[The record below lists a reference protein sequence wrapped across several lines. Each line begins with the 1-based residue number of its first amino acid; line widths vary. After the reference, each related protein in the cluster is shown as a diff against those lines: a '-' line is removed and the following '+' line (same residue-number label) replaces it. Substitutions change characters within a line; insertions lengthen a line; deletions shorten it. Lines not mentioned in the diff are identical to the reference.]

1 MIWRMWL
8 ASGLLASLS
17 WLAPA
22 AVQTDRAADVRFA
35 IDEIE
40 TQCAELL
47 SAKKIDWRKETAPLL
62 VEAEG
67 LASDGELGVLLQR
80 LLARL
85 RDGHAEVRPGPKG
98 ANVQWPED
106 PRGAK
111 TGAGMFWCKSDGKFL
126 VKSVWN
132 NAEKAGLQA
141 GMEILEVDGVP
152 VERWFDARLA
162 ELCDRVSY
170 STRQQAEAAA
180 LHWGLAEP
188 VGSTHTLV
196 VKKVKGK
203 KSERTLTFEKAS
215 TAPWGPA
222 VFPEGLK
229 PADKEGDIRYGKL
242 DGKWGYIHL
251 RKCPPTLPEDL
262 DVALA
267 ELASVR
273 GLIMD
278 FRANGGGGFDHDA
291 YMGRFV
297 PSGKTFQGGVAIPSA
312 GPQPYGG
319 PVVAIVDGNVRSAG
333 ETAAGFFKD
342 DGRGYVIGE
351 SATAGM
357 SSQKTTIEL
366 PSGLFSLYVSTHSNR
381 ARYNA
386 GKGLE
391 GLGVIPHELVE
402 YKAEDLDEKIDTL
415 TARAV
420 ALLAKF
426 PQKSVRYDPKDFGWK
441 P

>member
-1 MIWRMWL
+1 M
-8 ASGLLASLS
+8 LLACLTLVSLS
-17 WLAPA
+17 WATPG

-35 IDEIE
+35 VEEIE
-40 TQCAELL
+40 KQCGELI
-47 SAKKIDWRKETAPLL
+47 SAKKIDWDKASAPLL
-62 VEAEG
+62 AEAEA

-85 RDGHAEVRPGPKG
+85 QDGHAEVRPGPKG
-98 ANVQWPED
+98 ASVQWPED

-111 TGAGMFWCKSDGKFL
+111 TGAGMFWCRSGDTFL

-132 NAEKAGLQA
+132 NAERAGLQA

-152 VERWFDARLA
+152 IERWFDARLA

-170 STRQQAEAAA
+170 STRQQAETAT
-180 LHWGLAEP
+180 LHWGLAEY

-196 VKKVKGK
+196 VKKLKGK
-203 KSERTLTFEKAS
+203 KSERKLTFEKAS

-229 PADKEGDIRYGKL
+229 SADKEGDINYGTL

-251 RKCPPTLPEDL
+251 RKCPSTLPEDL

-312 GPQPYGG
+312 GPHPYGG

-381 ARYNA
+381 ARYNE
-386 GKGLE
+386 GRGLE
-391 GLGVIPHELVE
+391 GLGVIPHELVA
-402 YKAEDLDEKIDTL
+402 YRAEDLDEKIDTL